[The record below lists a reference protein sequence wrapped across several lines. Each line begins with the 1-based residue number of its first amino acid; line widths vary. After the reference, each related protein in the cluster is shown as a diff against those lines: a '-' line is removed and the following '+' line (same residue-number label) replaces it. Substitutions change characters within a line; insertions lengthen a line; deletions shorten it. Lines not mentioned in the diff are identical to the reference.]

1 MKSIAIKAV
10 FIWVLILI
18 FPFVI
23 SSCKTQFK
31 KLSTGKTDTIK
42 IEIATNF
49 VISYFNTL
57 ENGNTFDF
65 ENIAVKAFYD
75 SMKPTFQKQTYEK
88 VEQQFGQLLSVKYA
102 ATWVNKSTPQFEII
116 RLVGQFEK
124 NRSPLE
130 IRVIVNKDNKISG
143 FWIKPWRNNLN
154 NY

>member
-1 MKSIAIKAV
+1 MKLIAIRVA

-18 FPFVI
+18 FPFAI
-23 SSCKTQFK
+23 LSCKTQFK

-42 IEIATNF
+42 IEIASNF
-49 VISYFNTL
+49 VISYFDAL

-88 VEQQFGQLLSVKYA
+88 IEHQFGKLLSVKYA
-102 ATWVNKSTPQFEII
+102 ATWVNKTTPQFEII

-124 NRSPLE
+124 NISPLE

-143 FWIKPWRNNLN
+143 FWIKTWRNNLN